1 MQSKSLIRLTVISL
15 ILLSATATFSQETG
29 STPTT
34 PSALDSLTIAR
45 AANGDCGTVDE
56 CRSLL
61 EISNRRLLKALDA
74 FDAAIA
80 SANAKDAVIKAQDD
94 LDKLKDQALAVKDL
108 IIKFQDELIRKLQKP
123 NSGFMGRLKSI
134 LKTVERV
141 ILVAAGVYV
150 GRL

>member
-1 MQSKSLIRLTVISL
+1 MKTRLKKLVFVYVFTVG
-15 ILLSATATFSQETG
+15 ILSGTSYTVTAQTTDCSAQLEVSSQ
-29 STPTT
+29 
-34 PSALDSLTIAR
+34 
-45 AANGDCGTVDE
+45 
-56 CRSLL
+56 
-61 EISNRRLLKALDA
+61 RLLKTLDA
-74 FDAAIA
+74 LEKAEALIGFKDKEIAARV
-80 SANAKDAVIKAQDD
+80 NLENLYK
-94 LDKLKDQALAVKDL
+94 QAIEVKDL

>member
-1 MQSKSLIRLTVISL
+1 M
-15 ILLSATATFSQETG
+15 
-29 STPTT
+29 
-34 PSALDSLTIAR
+34 
-45 AANGDCGTVDE
+45 
-56 CRSLL
+56 L

>member
-1 MQSKSLIRLTVISL
+1 MRKLSLIRLTVISL
-15 ILLSATATFSQETG
+15 ILFGATAIHSQETG

-34 PSALDSLTIAR
+34 LSALDSLTIAR
-45 AANGDCGTVDE
+45 AANGDCETVAE
-56 CRSLL
+56 CRSML
-61 EISNRRLLKALDA
+61 EIANRRQMKALDA
-74 FDAAIA
+74 FDAATA
-80 SANAKDAVIKAQDD
+80 SANAKEAVIKAKDD
-94 LDKLKDQALAVKDL
+94 LISLYKQAIEVKDL

>member
-1 MQSKSLIRLTVISL
+1 M
-15 ILLSATATFSQETG
+15 
-29 STPTT
+29 
-34 PSALDSLTIAR
+34 
-45 AANGDCGTVDE
+45 
-56 CRSLL
+56 L
-61 EISNRRLLKALDA
+61 EIANRRLMKALDA
-74 FDAAIA
+74 FDAATA
-80 SANAKDAVIKAQDD
+80 SANAKEAVIKAKDD
-94 LDKLKDQALAVKDL
+94 LISLYKQAIEVKDL